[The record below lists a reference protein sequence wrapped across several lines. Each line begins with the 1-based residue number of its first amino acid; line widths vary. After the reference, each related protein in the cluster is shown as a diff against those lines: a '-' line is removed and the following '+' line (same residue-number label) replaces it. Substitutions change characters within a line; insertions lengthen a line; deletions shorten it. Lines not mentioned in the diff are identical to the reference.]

1 MFFKNTQK
9 TKHTNPTNPTIPNSK
24 PLTPRT
30 VRAID
35 NYVQTLHIRDKY
47 EFDKR
52 KSKSK

>member
-9 TKHTNPTNPTIPNSK
+9 TKHTNPTIPNSK

-35 NYVQTLHIRDKY
+35 NYVQTLHIREKN
-47 EFDKR
+47 EFNKR